1 MKQDRPARDKAS
13 LLDIIIHAR
22 NLPEFISGMTY
33 DDFCADYKTQA
44 AVCREIEIIGEAS
57 NRLSAEF
64 QVNHHDIPWSEIIGM
79 RNIVAHNYDGVDLYA
94 IWQVADTYASDL
106 ANQVDQIFKNLP

>member
-1 MKQDRPARDKAS
+1 MKQDSAQKDKAS

-22 NLPEFISGMTY
+22 NLPEFITGMDY

-57 NRLSAEF
+57 NRLSSDF
-64 QVNHHDIPWSEIIGM
+64 QLNNPEIPWSEIIGM
-79 RNIVAHNYDGVDLYA
+79 RNIVAHNYDGIDLYA
-94 IWQVADTYASDL
+94 IWEVASNHASDL
-106 ANQVDQIFKNLP
+106 VDQIEVIFKKMS